1 MKKIY
6 SILISLLL
14 IFLPLSSAFAANIPD
29 IEDKNFCV
37 VDDADV
43 ISQETENYLSA
54 LNYDLNNKTGASIVI
69 ATVDFT
75 GSLSIDEYAY
85 QAFNKWGVG
94 DKDKD
99 NGLLVLMSVGDEDYW
114 AVQGSGLEKD
124 LSSGE
129 ISQMLY
135 DYMEEDFAKGDY
147 DAAAKSIYLAA
158 YEWFGDFYNIPLITD
173 PSTPAVDDPGTDTG
187 EPVTDDN
194 NTGDF
199 MMKLITW
206 IVIIAIV
213 IIILSALT
221 GGNNQPK
228 KRAPKKVQ
236 RRGPHTSSYRRYSH
250 PTYTQPKRTVI
261 RVPFI
266 GSSGRTS
273 STNRSSSGRSVSSRS
288 TSGSS
293 TRSSSTSRSSSGRSG
308 GFGGGSTRGGGAGRR
323 K

>member
-6 SILISLLL
+6 AVLISLLL
-14 IFLPLSSAFAANIPD
+14 IFLPLSCALAANIPD
-29 IEDKNFCV
+29 IEDESFCV

-99 NGLLVLMSVGDEDYW
+99 NGLLILMSVGDEDYW
-114 AVQGSGLEKD
+114 AVQGAGLEKD
-124 LSSGE
+124 LTSGE
-129 ISQMLY
+129 LSDMLY
-135 DYMEEDFAKGDY
+135 ENMEKDFAKGDY

-158 YEWFGDFYNIPLITD
+158 YEWFGDFYNIQLITD
-173 PSTPAVDDPGTDTG
+173 PSAPVVDDPGTGTN
-187 EPVTDDN
+187 EPVTNNN
-194 NTGDF
+194 NTGNF

-213 IIILSALT
+213 VIIISALA
-221 GGNNQPK
+221 GDNNQTKKRSPK
-228 KRAPKKVQ
+228 KIQ
-236 RRGPHTSSYRRYSH
+236 RRGPHTSSYRRPVQKPQYE
-250 PTYTQPKRTVI
+250 PKKPARRIPFVGNTSKRSTSSSTRTTSKSV
-261 RVPFI
+261 
-266 GSSGRTS
+266 SRTS
-273 STNRSSSGRSVSSRS
+273 SRSSSPSRS
-288 TSGSS
+288 
-293 TRSSSTSRSSSGRSG
+293 SSSGRSG